1 MKFGK
6 KIYRDWHFTD
16 GNRKWR
22 DTYHF
27 VSMNADMEDLET
39 YKKSLLLL
47 KERYS
52 NDYFSTSST
61 FSKEY
66 LKEKMDYITTLVQ
79 GLEEAINELEKH

>member
-6 KIYRDWHFTD
+6 GVFRDWHFID
-16 GNRKWR
+16 INRRWSNN
-22 DTYHF
+22 YYY
-27 VSMNADMEDLET
+27 VSLNADMEDLEI